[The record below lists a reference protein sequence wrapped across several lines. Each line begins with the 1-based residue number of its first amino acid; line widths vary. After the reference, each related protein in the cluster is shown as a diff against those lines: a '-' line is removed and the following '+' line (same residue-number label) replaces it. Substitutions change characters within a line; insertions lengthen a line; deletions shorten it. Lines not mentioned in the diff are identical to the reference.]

1 MTVNR
6 GDDVLVDYPTR
17 CGIALG
23 REDGSD
29 RLMPEIRS
37 RSAVNRLLQSATG
50 MLSLGTERLLAAFQ
64 TWLGCLADSDLMT

>member
-23 REDGSD
+23 RDDGSD
-29 RLMPEIRS
+29 RLLPEIRAQ
-37 RSAVNRLLQSATG
+37 SAVNRLLQSATG
-50 MLSLGTERLLAAFQ
+50 MLSLGTERLLRCF
-64 TWLGCLADSDLMT
+64 SDVVGMPG